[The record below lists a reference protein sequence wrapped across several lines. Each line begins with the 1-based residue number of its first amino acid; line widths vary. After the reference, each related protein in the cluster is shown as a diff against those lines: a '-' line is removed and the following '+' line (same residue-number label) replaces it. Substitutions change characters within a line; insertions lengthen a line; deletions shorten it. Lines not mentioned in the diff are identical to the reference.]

1 MFMAENKLQLYKGTA
16 DETIERFYMR
26 QGIETIEGFKK
37 MYVTK
42 TNNLEEYDEVKILTI
57 WESEKNFKNWLKSD
71 VFKEAHKNV
80 RHNREDSES
89 PILENTVTTYTI
101 GYHFDNEVEVKE
113 KNPA

>member
-42 TNNLEEYDEVKILTI
+42 TNDLEEYDEVKILTI
-57 WESEKNFKNWLKSD
+57 WESEQCFKNCLKSD

-101 GYHFDNEVEVKE
+101 GYHFDNEAEAEVV
-113 KNPA
+113 NLT